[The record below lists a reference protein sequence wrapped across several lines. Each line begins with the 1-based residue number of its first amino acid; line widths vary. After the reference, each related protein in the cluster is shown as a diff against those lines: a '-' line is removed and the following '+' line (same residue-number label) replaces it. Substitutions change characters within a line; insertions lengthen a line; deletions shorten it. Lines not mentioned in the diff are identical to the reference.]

1 MTTARPPG
9 GGSPNRGWRIDVCGS
24 SAYTDGDDVGKGA
37 GAGGK
42 EASREQ
48 ADCADGPG
56 RRLQERAEPGEGERL
71 AVALRVHVM
80 CPSHVR
86 GCALLAAPPPAVL
99 SPRRLDGR
107 WV

>member
-1 MTTARPPG
+1 MTTAHPPG
-9 GGSPNRGWRIDVCGS
+9 GGSPNRGWRIDVCRS

-37 GAGGK
+37 GASGK
-42 EASREQ
+42 EASRGQEKY
-48 ADCADGPG
+48 ANGLG
-56 RRLQERAEPGEGERL
+56 RRLQERAEPGEGERPV
-71 AVALRVHVM
+71 VALCVHVM

-107 WV
+107 RV